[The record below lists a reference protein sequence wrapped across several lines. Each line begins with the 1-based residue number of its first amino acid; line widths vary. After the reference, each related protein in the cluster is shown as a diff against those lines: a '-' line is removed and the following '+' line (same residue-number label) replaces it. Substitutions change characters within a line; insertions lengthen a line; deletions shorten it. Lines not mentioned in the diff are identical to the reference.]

1 MSLDRREFELL
12 ALEHID
18 ALYRGGLRMTGN
30 PEDAEDLVQD
40 VYVRAIRFYQQFQP
54 GTNIRAWLFKILKNT
69 YINRFRRNAR
79 APTQIPMD
87 ESEFQRSEIE
97 AVRNLPPG
105 NEGPEEQFFTRQTVA
120 TIEKALS
127 EIPEKFQRIVIL
139 SDIEGFSYKE
149 IAEIEDCPLGTVMS
163 RLYRARRML
172 QQLLIKYNVAEE
184 YSDSPR
190 KEGN

>member
-1 MSLDRREFELL
+1 MPIDRREFETL

-18 ALYRGGLRMTGN
+18 ALYRGALRMTRD
-30 PEDAEDLVQD
+30 PEEAEDLVQD

-69 YINRFRRNAR
+69 YINRFRRRAR
-79 APTQIPMD
+79 TPSQLSFD
-87 ESEFQRSEIE
+87 EPEFQRTELE
-97 AVRNLPPG
+97 ALNFQNPVH
-105 NEGPEEQFFTRQTVA
+105 ETPEVEFFNRLTLEAIQ
-120 TIEKALS
+120 KALS
-127 EIPEKFQRIVIL
+127 EIPEKFQRIVVL

-172 QQLLIKYNVAEE
+172 QNLLIKY
-184 YSDSPR
+184 DSL
-190 KEGN
+190 

>member
-1 MSLDRREFELL
+1 M

-18 ALYRGGLRMTGN
+18 ALYRGALRMTRK

-79 APTQIPMD
+79 SPTQIALD
-87 ESEFQRSEIE
+87 EEEFQRSEME
-97 AVRNLPPG
+97 AVITHAG
-105 NEGPEEQFFTRQTVA
+105 GDKGPEAEFFNRQTA
-120 TIEKALS
+120 SAIQKALS
-127 EIPEKFQRIVIL
+127 EVPEKFQRIVIL

-172 QQLLIKYNVAEE
+172 QQLLMKYDGMEE
-184 YSDSPR
+184 YSGPSR
-190 KEGN
+190 TE

>member
-1 MSLDRREFELL
+1 MALDRREFEAL

-18 ALYRGGLRMTGN
+18 ALYRGALRMSGK

-79 APTQIPMD
+79 MPTHLD
-87 ESEFQRSEIE
+87 LEESEFQRSEMENFRVGHSSI
-97 AVRNLPPG
+97 
-105 NEGPEEQFFTRQTVA
+105 EGPEAEFFNRQTA
-120 TIEKALS
+120 AAIKQALD

-149 IAEIEDCPLGTVMS
+149 IAEIEECPLGTVMS

-172 QQLLIKYNVAEE
+172 QTLLEE
-184 YSDSPR
+184 NEEIGR
-190 KEGN
+190 KSGSA